1 VIRINLANALMR
13 NMEAAAKPAAV
24 SASPGT
30 PTEASQNRELLIKV
44 GLLLLPLI
52 GLIFYEKQQLGIRN
66 QELAV
71 VVQEK
76 ASLDEKLAQVGSVDD
91 VLRQIDQQKQEV
103 DKKVGVVRKI
113 FSMRK
118 QKISTIL
125 SLQTHIPR
133 SAWLK
138 KLEFDK
144 DEIKIEGMANSTDDA
159 QTFAS
164 LLSQE
169 KELFSDFTNKGISK
183 LSDRQEGQSE
193 IFQFE
198 FLGKVKE

>member
-1 VIRINLANALMR
+1 MIRINLANALMK
-13 NMEAAAKPAAV
+13 NMDAAAKPAAV
-24 SASPGT
+24 ATSAETAKNKESIIKVVL
-30 PTEASQNRELLIKV
+30 LLI
-44 GLLLLPLI
+44 PLI
-52 GLIFYEKQQLGIRN
+52 GLIIFEKHQLGIRD
-66 QELAV
+66 QELSL

-76 ASLDEKLAQVGSVDD
+76 TTLDEKLAQVGSVDD

-118 QKISTIL
+118 QKINSL
-125 SLQTHIPR
+125 VALQTHIPR

-144 DEIKIEGMANSTDDA
+144 DEIKVEGMANSADDA

-169 KELFSDFTNKGISK
+169 KELFTDFTNKGISK
-183 LSDRQEGQSE
+183 MSDRQEGQSE

-198 FLGKVKE
+198 YLGKVKE

>member
-1 VIRINLANALMR
+1 MIRINLANALMK
-13 NMEAAAKPAAV
+13 NMDAAAKPAAAAT
-24 SASPGT
+24 SADT
-30 PTEASQNRELLIKV
+30 AKNKETIIKVVLLLI
-44 GLLLLPLI
+44 PLI
-52 GLIFYEKQQLGIRN
+52 GLIIFERHQLGIRE
-66 QELAV
+66 QELSL

-76 ASLDEKLAQVGSVDD
+76 STLDEKLAQVGSVDD

-118 QKISTIL
+118 QKINSL
-125 SLQTHIPR
+125 VALQTHIPR

-144 DEIKIEGMANSTDDA
+144 DEIKVEGMANSADDA

-169 KELFSDFTNKGISK
+169 KELFTDFTNKGISK
-183 LSDRQEGQSE
+183 MSDRQEGQSE

-198 FLGKVKE
+198 YLGKVKE

>member
-1 VIRINLANALMR
+1 MIRINLANALMK
-13 NMEAAAKPAAV
+13 NMDAAAKPAAAAA
-24 SASPGT
+24 SADT
-30 PTEASQNRELLIKV
+30 AKNKETIIKIV
-44 GLLLLPLI
+44 LLLLPLI
-52 GLIFYEKQQLGIRN
+52 GLIIFERHQLGIRD
-66 QELAV
+66 QELSL

-76 ASLDEKLAQVGSVDD
+76 TTLDEKLAQVGSVDD

-118 QKISTIL
+118 QKINSL
-125 SLQTHIPR
+125 VALQTHIPR

-144 DEIKIEGMANSTDDA
+144 DEIKVEGMANSADDA

-169 KELFSDFTNKGISK
+169 KELFTDFTNKGISK
-183 LSDRQEGQSE
+183 MSDRQEGQSE

-198 FLGKVKE
+198 YLGKVKE